1 MNAISVKENQLL
13 YLKKN
18 ITVGN
23 SYSMNILVSLGTL
36 QTYFGTNPQ
45 TKNNNVDLTS
55 QRCKKERGY
64 RLSHDAIRAV
74 TVLNN

>member
-1 MNAISVKENQLL
+1 
-13 YLKKN
+13 
-18 ITVGN
+18 
-23 SYSMNILVSLGTL
+23 MNILVSLGTL
-36 QTYFGTNPQ
+36 QTYFETNPQ